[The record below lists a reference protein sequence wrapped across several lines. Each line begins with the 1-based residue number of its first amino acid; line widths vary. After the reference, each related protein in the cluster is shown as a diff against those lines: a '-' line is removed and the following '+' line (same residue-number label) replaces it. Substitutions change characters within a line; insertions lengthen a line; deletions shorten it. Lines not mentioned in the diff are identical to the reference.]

1 MHEDPPSAALDA
13 ADSRGLER
21 IAEDYDTATDFD
33 GVLARFAAR
42 LIAEHVRGR
51 RALECG
57 AASGVMT
64 EVLADCAAEL
74 EVVEGART
82 YADALRQRYGP
93 RVEVHNVML
102 EDFAPRARFDVVV
115 MAGLLHH
122 LAEPGAL
129 LARARAWVGDG
140 GKLLVTVPNMQSFHR
155 RLGVAMGGVDTPYA
169 TSERNRRFRQP
180 GRFDRERL
188 HALFEASGWRMAEM
202 SGFFFKPFPHEMM
215 TALAPSDDLLEG
227 LFEMGRRHPDIACQI
242 FAVATPGA
250 DGE

>member
-1 MHEDPPSAALDA
+1 MPEDPPSNPLDA
-13 ADSRGLER
+13 ADSSGLER
-21 IAEDYDTATDFD
+21 IAEGYDTTEDFD

-42 LIAEHVRGR
+42 LIAEQVRGR

-64 EVLADCAAEL
+64 EVLAACASEL
-74 EVVEGART
+74 TVVEGARS
-82 YADALRQRYGP
+82 YAEALRRRYG
-93 RVEVHNVML
+93 RRIEVHNVML
-102 EDFAPRARFDVVV
+102 EDYAPRAPFEVVV

-129 LARARAWVGDG
+129 LAKARAWVGG
-140 GKLLVTVPNMQSFHR
+140 GGTLLVTVPNMQSLHR
-155 RLGVAMGGVDTPYA
+155 RLGVAMGRADTPFA

-180 GRFDRERL
+180 GRFDAERL
-188 HALFEASGWRMAEM
+188 RALIEASGWHVREI
-202 SGFFFKPFPHEMM
+202 SGFFLKPFPHELM

-227 LFEMGRRHPDIACQI
+227 LFEMGRQHPDMACQI
-242 FAVATPGA
+242 FAVATPGP

>member
-1 MHEDPPSAALDA
+1 MHEDPPSTPLDA
-13 ADSRGLER
+13 ADPRGLAR
-21 IAEDYDTATDFD
+21 IAADYDTTEDFD

-51 RALECG
+51 RTLECG

-64 EVLADCAAEL
+64 ETLVGCASDL
-74 EVVEGART
+74 VVVEGAAQ
-82 YADALRQRYGP
+82 YAEALRRRYAK
-93 RVEVHNVML
+93 RIEVHNVMV
-102 EDFAPRARFDVVV
+102 EDHAPRAPFEVVV

-129 LARARAWVGDG
+129 LARARAWVGGG

-155 RLGVAMGGVDTPYA
+155 RLGVAMGRADTPYA

-180 GRFDRERL
+180 GRFDAERL
-188 HALFEASGWRMAEM
+188 RALIEASGWRVGEM
-202 SGFFFKPFPHEMM
+202 SGFFFKPFPHELM

-227 LFEMGRRHPDIACQI
+227 LFEMGRQHPEMACQI

-250 DGE
+250 DGG